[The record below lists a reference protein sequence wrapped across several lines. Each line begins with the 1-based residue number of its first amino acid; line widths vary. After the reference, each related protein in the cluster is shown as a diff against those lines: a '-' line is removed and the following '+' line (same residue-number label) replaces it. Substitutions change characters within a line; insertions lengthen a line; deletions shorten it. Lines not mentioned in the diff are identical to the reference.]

1 MSFSAWQIDKLIR
14 GLHAY
19 RVMKAK
25 DGRLAPWKLVHQD
38 LLFSEKTA
46 TEFPKGGAPP
56 SFKEEALRRF
66 ANGESTL
73 QPDKLEDVWLFLIDK
88 GVLGRNELEESG
100 GEALLAEAGQVH
112 ARLAAQTDEAKEK
125 LRLLAPRYRA
135 TRRMSDGT
143 EEIALSFVSQP
154 GGGMLAVTEQMSVAR
169 ADGRCSIHERK
180 DGGLAGRYAL
190 KGYAFITPGFPT
202 LQVFLRG
209 PAKDDFIH
217 YVRVGNQDA
226 WQLPTLT
233 LVRTGD
239 APVVTHTGT
248 EQEQIFSRY
257 NILRFSPTEQAGYG
271 NPKITV
277 TKVEKVQGVRA

>member
-25 DGRLAPWKLVHQD
+25 DGRLAPWRIVHRD
-38 LLFSEKTA
+38 LLLSDKTA
-46 TEFPKGGAPP
+46 SDFPEGGGSP

-73 QPDKLEDVWLFLIDK
+73 QPDKLEDVWFFLIDK

-112 ARLAAQTDEAKEK
+112 ARLAAETDEAKEK
-125 LRLLAPRYRA
+125 LRSLAPRYSA
-135 TRRMSDGT
+135 TRKLSDGA
-143 EEIALSFVSQP
+143 EEIALSFVPQP
-154 GGGMLAVTEQMSVAR
+154 GGGMLAVTEQMSVVR
-169 ADGRCSIHERK
+169 ADGRCSAHERK

-217 YVRVGNQDA
+217 YVRVGNLDA
-226 WQLPTLT
+226 WQLPTLV

-239 APVVTHTGT
+239 APVVSHTGT
-248 EQEQIFSRY
+248 EQEQLLARY
-257 NILRFSPTEQAGYG
+257 NILRFSPTEQAVYG
-271 NPKITV
+271 NPKTKI
-277 TKVEKVQGVRA
+277 TKVAKVQGARA

>member
-19 RVMKAK
+19 RVMKAQ
-25 DGRLAPWKLVHQD
+25 DGRLAPWKLVHRD
-38 LLFSEKTA
+38 LLLSEKTA
-46 TEFPKGGAPP
+46 SEFPEGGAPP

-73 QPDKLEDVWLFLIDK
+73 QPDKLEDVWLFLIEK

-100 GEALLAEAGQVH
+100 GEALLAEAGQIH
-112 ARLAAQTDEAKEK
+112 ARLAAETEDAKQK
-125 LRLLAPRYRA
+125 LRLLAPKYRA
-135 TRRMSDGT
+135 TRKRSDGA
-143 EEIALSFVSQP
+143 EEIALSFVPQP
-154 GGGMLAVTEQMSVAR
+154 GGGMLAVTEHMSVVR
-169 ADGRCSIHERK
+169 ADGRCSTHELK

-217 YVRVGNQDA
+217 YVRVGNLDA

-239 APVVTHTGT
+239 APVVTTSGT
-248 EQEQIFSRY
+248 EQEQLLSRF
-257 NILRFSPTEQAGYG
+257 NILRFSPTEQVGYG
-271 NPKITV
+271 NPKIKV
-277 TKVEKVQGVRA
+277 TRVEKVRGVRA